1 MIVVG
6 ASWGN
11 DSVAT
16 VQFLRELGAPEVE
29 DVVILYNDTGWS
41 MPAVDGREAW
51 ADRVARLE
59 AWARALGFRTDRTVS
74 IGMEQLVY
82 DHRGWPRQAMQFC
95 TEDLKV
101 GPTIDWL
108 AVNDPAGTALCV
120 NGKRKEESKV
130 RAATVEFIASSVL
143 HGGRA
148 LWQPL
153 YAHDTGARDDLIRR
167 AGEEV
172 LPFKSQEC
180 MLSVNTGREGLRR
193 APEVALAWVER
204 VEKNAGF
211 THSGKPRTM
220 FRPARKMGATGIRE
234 VREWALAQPGKYKK
248 GGPDILDDGTG
259 PSGTDTGCAQGF
271 CESD

>member
-1 MIVVG
+1 M
-6 ASWGN
+6 
-11 DSVAT
+11 AT
-16 VQFLRELGAPEVE
+16 AQFLLELGLPAVE
-29 DVVILYNDTGWS
+29 DVVILYNDTGWA

-51 ADRVARLE
+51 MDRVARLE
-59 AWARALGFRTDRTVS
+59 LWAQARGFRTDRTVS

-82 DHRGWPRQAMQFC
+82 DHRGWPRQGMQFC
-95 TEDLKV
+95 TEDLKI

-108 AVNDPAGTALCV
+108 DVKDPEGLALCV
-120 NGKRKEESKV
+120 NGKRKEESLQ
-130 RAATVEFIASSVL
+130 RTATVEFVGSSPL

-153 YAHDTGARDDLIRR
+153 HAHDRAMRDDLIRR

-180 MLSVNTGREGLRR
+180 MLCINTGREGLRR

-204 VEKNAGF
+204 VEANAGH
-211 THSGKPRTM
+211 THGGKPRTM

-234 VREWALAQPGKYKK
+234 VREWALAPRGKYRK
-248 GGPDILDDGTG
+248 GEPERTLDDGTG
-259 PSGTDTGCAQGF
+259 PNGEESGCTRGF
-271 CESD
+271 CEVEP